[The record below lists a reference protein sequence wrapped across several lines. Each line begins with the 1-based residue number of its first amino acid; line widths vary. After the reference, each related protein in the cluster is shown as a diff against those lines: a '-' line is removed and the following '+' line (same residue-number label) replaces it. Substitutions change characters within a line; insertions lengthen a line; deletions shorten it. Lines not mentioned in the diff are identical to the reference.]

1 MFLTDLLNCAVLLK
15 KSSSRNR
22 KIEIIT
28 SYLERLSQDEVEPGT
43 HFISGKIRQGRL
55 NIGWKY
61 LSGLSSAVYRKGKPV
76 CLTEIDAVL
85 SAVKLARGKQKVE
98 LLQSLFERMLPAE
111 RTYFVSLIIGEV
123 HQGAGEGLVKTA
135 IAKVCGL
142 GPEEIEGMYLRNP
155 DIGDL
160 YAGLRKKGA
169 RSVTRTGITLFRPIK
184 PMLAQVSE
192 SIEKVL
198 LEDSETALEY
208 KLDGVR
214 IQVHKDTD
222 TVRIYSRNLK
232 DMTGQ
237 FPDLIAVVQQL
248 PVKRFI
254 LDGEAVGLDKQGRV
268 IPFQLLAKR
277 TTRKMNIQQVMQDIP
292 VIPQFFDVLYLEGED
307 LTMRPY
313 RERMRVLDDIV
324 PEERFKVERT
334 LPKDHDR
341 AKVFYEKSVS
351 AGNEGIVMKTMD
363 SPYRPGK
370 RGKLWFKIKH
380 TDTIDCVILAAEWG
394 YGRRTGWLSNLHLG
408 VFDETRTKYLMVGK
422 TFKGLTDEMLRWF
435 TENLPRYQVHKDR
448 WAVYVKPAVVV
459 EIAYNGVQTSTKYAS
474 GYSLRFARVKR
485 IRYDKKPDQINS
497 VLDIA
502 PGARRTP
509 AR

>member
-1 MFLTDLLNCAVLLK
+1 MLLQDLLECAMRLQKV
-15 KSSSRNR
+15 SSRNK
-22 KIEIIT
+22 KIEIIA
-28 SYLERLSQDEVEPGT
+28 SYLEQLTTSEALYGV
-43 HFISGKIRQGRL
+43 HFISGKTRQGKL
-55 NIGWKY
+55 NIGWKH
-61 LSGLSSAVYRKGKPV
+61 LSGLSSVVYRKGKPV
-76 CLTEIDAVL
+76 SLTEVDTTL
-85 SAVKLARGKQKVE
+85 NAVKSARGKQKVK
-98 LLQSLFERMLPAE
+98 LLQPLFERMIPAE

-135 IAKVCGL
+135 IAHVCGL
-142 GPEEIEGMYLRNP
+142 ENDDIETMYLRNP

-160 YAGLRKKGA
+160 YTGLRKKGA
-169 RSVTRTGITLFRPIK
+169 RMVIRTGITLFRPVK
-184 PMLAQVSE
+184 PMLAHVSE
-192 SIEKVL
+192 SIDEVL
-198 LEDSETALEY
+198 QEYAETAVEY

-232 DMTGQ
+232 DMTRQ
-237 FPDLIAVVQQL
+237 FPDLVAVVQEF
-248 PVKRFI
+248 PVKKFI
-254 LDGEAVGLDKQGRV
+254 LDGEAVGLDTKGRI
-268 IPFQLLAKR
+268 IPFQRLAKR
-277 TTRKMNIQQVMQDIP
+277 TTRKMKIQQVMQDIP
-292 VIPQFFDVLYLEGED
+292 VVPQFFDVLYLDGED
-307 LTMRPY
+307 LTSQPY
-313 RERMRVLDDIV
+313 RERMQVLDDVIIDEQFRV
-324 PEERFKVERT
+324 KRT
-334 LPKDHDR
+334 LLSDQRR
-341 AKVFYEKSVS
+341 ASVFYKESVN
-351 AGNEGIVMKTMD
+351 AGNEGIVMKTID

-448 WAVYVKPAVVV
+448 WTVYVKPAVVV
-459 EIAYNGVQTSTKYAS
+459 EIAYNGVQTSTKYDS

-485 IRYDKKPDQINS
+485 IRHDKKPDQINS
-497 VLDIA
+497 VLDME

-509 AR
+509 VR